1 MNVFTNGTVSIVQTQ
16 EQFVIVE
23 GERISHPFSF
33 DRETIRLLR
42 EAISTEETVA
52 ELKARWIAE
61 NKVNGEAKSRTAED

>member
-33 DRETIRLLR
+33 DQETIHLLK
-42 EAISTEETVA
+42 EVISTKETVT

-61 NKVNGEAKSRTAED
+61 NKVKREAKSRTAED